1 MKRLLRVS
9 EREPR
14 GNREKSELTG
24 KSPVIVRR
32 VVKARED
39 HARGVAPALPSSTAR
54 TAPLDPPPTSE
65 KYEPHGGLAANDR
78 YDPPP
83 ERQKGGL
90 ARFFSSLKCW

>member
-1 MKRLLRVS
+1 M
-9 EREPR
+9 
-14 GNREKSELTG
+14 
-24 KSPVIVRR
+24 IVRR

-54 TAPLDPPPTSE
+54 TAPLDPPPVNE
-65 KYEPHGGLAANDR
+65 KYEPAGHDG

-83 ERQKGGL
+83 EREKGGL